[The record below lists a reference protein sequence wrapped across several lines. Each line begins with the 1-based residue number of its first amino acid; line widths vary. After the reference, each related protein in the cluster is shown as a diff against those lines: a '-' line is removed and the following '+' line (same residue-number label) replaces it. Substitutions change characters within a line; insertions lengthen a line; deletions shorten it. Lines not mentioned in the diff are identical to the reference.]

1 MSPFFFLMSNGKRDR
16 INRWQSKRC
25 LILIVLVKDEEAFL
39 QLVGGHGEGTAY
51 GFVFLSAFP
60 REKGKDEAMI
70 DDNSAR
76 ND

>member
-1 MSPFFFLMSNGKRDR
+1 M
-16 INRWQSKRC
+16 
-25 LILIVLVKDEEAFL
+25 IVLLKDEEAFL
-39 QLVGGHGEGTAY
+39 KLVGRHGEGTAY
-51 GFVFLSAFP
+51 GFVFLPAFP